1 MAQRIDPRILKGFRD
16 FLPQDEIRRS
26 ELTDRLVRVF
36 GRHGFVPID
45 TPVLEYTEV
54 LLGKG
59 GGETDKQIYRFTDN
73 GGRDVA
79 MRFDLTVPF
88 ARYMAQ
94 HKGELYLPFK
104 RYHVAK
110 VFRGENTQRGRYREF
125 TQCDFDIVGTDTA
138 SADFEILLLVVRSME
153 ALGLSRFTVRISH
166 RGIFNRFLDHLGAGE
181 HSVEIL
187 RTVDKM
193 RKIGPEK
200 TRAELARFVGAGNAE
215 KILTY
220 IQPEGST
227 EATLSKMQELAGGR
241 AEDTERLER
250 LFSWAAETGISDHV
264 ALDPSITRGLDYYT
278 GCVYETFLDDIEG
291 IGSVCSGGR
300 YNDLASLYTKEQIPG
315 VGASVGLDRLIA
327 ALDELGQG
335 DVGRSAL
342 DVLVL
347 CLDEGLIGYY
357 HHIADRLR
365 AAGLSAEVY
374 PEAKKLGGQFK
385 FAEQKGAQVG
395 IICGPEERA
404 RDTVNVKDLGSR
416 QSFDGLDLE
425 EAVTRAAEIV
435 GRAEEAA
442 AGGADTHGPQTTGG
456 AGADAG
462 EPQADGEAPGP
473 DIHKGAPA
481 DG

>member
-1 MAQRIDPRILKGFRD
+1 MAERIQPRILKGFRD
-16 FLPQDEIRRS
+16 FLPKDESRRT
-26 ELTDRLVRVF
+26 ELIDRLVRVF

-94 HKGELYLPFK
+94 HKSELYLPFK

-125 TQCDFDIVGTDTA
+125 TQCDFDIVGTDTP

-153 ALGLSRFTVRISH
+153 SLGLSAFTVHISH
-166 RGIFNRFLDHLGAGE
+166 RGIFNRFLAHIGAAE

-193 RKIGPEK
+193 RKIGAEK
-200 TRAELARFVGAGNAE
+200 TREELAGLVSAESADRILAYIRAGGTAE
-215 KILTY
+215 
-220 IQPEGST
+220 E
-227 EATLSKMQELAGGR
+227 TLSTMQELAGGP
-241 AEDTERLER
+241 AEDTERLQQI
-250 LFSWAAETGISDHV
+250 LAWAAETGIGDHV

-278 GCVYETFLDDIEG
+278 GCVYETFLDELEG

-300 YNDLASLYTKEQIPG
+300 YNDLASLYTKEEIPG

-327 ALDELGQG
+327 ALEELGAAES
-335 DVGRSAL
+335 GRGTL

-347 CLDEGLIGYY
+347 CLDDSLIGYY
-357 HHIADRLR
+357 HHVADRLR
-365 AAGLSAEVY
+365 ATGLSAEVY
-374 PEAKKLGGQFK
+374 PEPKKLGAQFK
-385 FAEQKGAQVG
+385 FAEQKGARVG
-395 IICGPEERA
+395 IICGPEEHDA
-404 RDTVNVKDLGSR
+404 GTLNVKNLETRD
-416 QSFDGLDLE
+416 SFDGLALD
-425 EAVTRAAEIV
+425 EAV
-435 GRAEEAA
+435 GRAAA
-442 AGGADTHGPQTTGG
+442 ILGDRAD
-456 AGADAG
+456 
-462 EPQADGEAPGP
+462 
-473 DIHKGAPA
+473 
-481 DG
+481 

>member
-1 MAQRIDPRILKGFRD
+1 MAQRIEPRILKGFRD
-16 FLPQDEIRRS
+16 FLPTEESRRS
-26 ELTDRLVRVF
+26 ELIDRLVRVF

-73 GGRDVA
+73 GGRDVS

-94 HKGELYLPFK
+94 HKSELYLPFK

-138 SADFEILLLVVRSME
+138 SADFEILLLIVRSME
-153 ALGLSRFTVRISH
+153 ALGLSAFTVHLSH
-166 RGIFNRFLDHLGAGE
+166 RGIFNRFLAHLGAAD

-200 TRAELARFVGAGNAE
+200 TREELAALVGAQSAE
-215 KILTY
+215 KILAY
-220 IQPEGST
+220 IQAQGSAA
-227 EATLSKMQELAGGR
+227 ETLSAMRELAGGP
-241 AEDTERLER
+241 AEDTERVER
-250 LFSWAAETGISDHV
+250 ILAWAEETGIADRV

-278 GCVYETFLDDIEG
+278 GCVYETFLDELEG

-327 ALDELGQG
+327 ALEELGRA
-335 DVGRSAL
+335 DTGRGTVDA
-342 DVLVL
+342 VVL
-347 CLDEGLIGYY
+347 CLDDTLIGHY
-357 HHIADRLR
+357 HRIADRLR
-365 AAGLSAEVY
+365 EEGLSAEVY
-374 PEAKKLGGQFK
+374 PEAKKLGAQFK
-385 FAEQKGAQVG
+385 FADQKGARVG

-404 RDTVNVKDLGSR
+404 AGTVNVKDLATR
-416 QSFDGLDLE
+416 ESFDNLDLDAAAE
-425 EAVTRAAEIV
+425 RAARIV
-435 GRAEEAA
+435 RS
-442 AGGADTHGPQTTGG
+442 D
-456 AGADAG
+456 
-462 EPQADGEAPGP
+462 
-473 DIHKGAPA
+473 
-481 DG
+481 